1 MKAIHTLGIGAL
13 ALVTLASSCTK
24 DFENINKN
32 PEITPEISPEQLITT
47 SQKAM
52 VDRDFDWFYEHY
64 QYLMRYAQY
73 TVSYPDGNNSG
84 MFANPRVND
93 FYASFYRNIG
103 RNLADIQQIVDK
115 KTGDDKTYYSQV
127 RAIATINKVYAAFR
141 VSDVNGSIPYTE
153 AFQARVTDGTLT
165 PVYDSQEK
173 LFGIFDAELKE
184 AIAALTATG
193 QFMQYGTSDI
203 FYNGD
208 AAKWAKAANVL
219 RLKIAMRLGKR
230 DAEKLKSIATEV
242 MASPAG
248 LFTDNTDE
256 WKFISSTNFAR
267 GGNWNAQG
275 NASRGGKTLVDFM
288 YDNADPRLSLFF
300 KKNGFTQAVFNRLK
314 AGGAFP
320 ASAVY
325 NPRQYVGMPES
336 PDDRNNPAYARLFG
350 VKSYSIVENGES
362 VTVQVDTL
370 STFQNRIFDLG
381 SDGNLEG
388 KYTQPIMTYAEMCFM
403 LSELSLK
410 GIITGDAAD
419 WYNKGVTAS
428 VNAYSAVATLA
439 PAIEYATPTAEAIS
453 AYLAKPAIAFTG
465 TDEQKL
471 EKIGI
476 QQYINSFKTPW
487 EAWGYYKLLG
497 YPKVGGILN
506 RKEFIAS
513 GVRQEVP
520 RRWPLPI
527 SNQNMDNYNK
537 AVADMQA
544 TGEYGNAVED
554 ITGRVW
560 WDKK

>member
-1 MKAIHTLGIGAL
+1 MKAIHKFGIGAL
-13 ALVTLASSCTK
+13 ALATLVSSCTK

-32 PEITPEISPEQLITT
+32 PEITDDISPEQLITT

-64 QYLMRYAQY
+64 QYLMRYMQF
-73 TVSYPDGNNSG
+73 TVSYADGNTGG
-84 MFANPRVND
+84 MFSNPRVNEYYNG
-93 FYASFYRNIG
+93 FYTNIG
-103 RNLADIQQIVDK
+103 RNLSAIQQIVDK

-127 RAIATINKVYAAFR
+127 RAVATVNKVYAAFR
-141 VSDVNGSIPYTE
+141 VMDVNGSIPYTE
-153 AFQARVTDGTLT
+153 AFQARVGEGSFL
-165 PVYDSQEK
+165 PAYDNQEK
-173 LFGIFDAELKE
+173 LFGVFDAELK
-184 AIAALTATG
+184 AAVTALTTPG
-193 QFMQYGTSDI
+193 QYMSIGSMDL

-219 RLKIAMRLGKR
+219 RLKIAMRLSKR
-230 DAEKLKSIATEV
+230 NPDRLKAIAAEV

-248 LFTDNTDE
+248 LFAGNAEE
-256 WKFISSTNFAR
+256 WKFISTTNFAR

-275 NASRGGKTLVDFM
+275 NPTRGGKTLIDFM
-288 YDNADPRLSLFF
+288 YDTQDPRLSLFF
-300 KKNGFTQAVFNRLK
+300 KKNAFTLATFNRLK

-336 PDDRNNPAYARLFG
+336 PDDQNNAVYKPLFG
-350 VKSYSIVENGES
+350 VKRYNIVEGGKN
-362 VTVQVDTL
+362 VTVEVDTL
-370 STFQNRIFDLG
+370 SSFQNRIFDLG
-381 SDGNLEG
+381 SDGNLDG
-388 KYTQPIMTYAEMCFM
+388 KYTQPMITYAEMCFM

-428 VNAYSAVATLA
+428 VNAYSAIATLA
-439 PAIEYATPTAEAIS
+439 AAVEFVPATPEAIT

-465 TDEQKL
+465 TNAEKL

-506 RKEFIAS
+506 RREFIAS
-513 GVRQEVP
+513 GVKLEVP
-520 RRWPLPI
+520 RRWPLPV
-527 SNQNMDNYNK
+527 SNQNIDNYNK
-537 AVADMQA
+537 AVAEMKA
-544 TGEYGNAVED
+544 SGEYGNAVED

>member
-1 MKAIHTLGIGAL
+1 MKAIHKLGIGAL

-32 PEITPEISPEQLITT
+32 PEITPDISPEQLITT

-64 QYLMRYAQY
+64 QYLMRYSQY
-73 TVSYPDGNNSG
+73 TVSYPDGNTSG

-93 FYASFYRNIG
+93 FYSAFYTSIG
-103 RNLADIQQIVDK
+103 RNLSAIQQIVDA
-115 KTGDDKTYYSQV
+115 KTGDDQAYYSQV
-127 RAIATINKVYAAFR
+127 RAIATVNKVYSAFR
-141 VSDVNGSIPYTE
+141 VTDVNGSIPYTE
-153 AFQARVTDGTLT
+153 AFGARVGEGNFQ
-165 PVYDSQEK
+165 PAYDSQEK
-173 LFGIFDAELKE
+173 LFGVFDEELKG
-184 AIAALTATG
+184 AIAKLTATG
-193 QFMQYGTSDI
+193 EFMQYGNADI

-230 DAEKLKSIATEV
+230 SPEKLAAIAAEV

-248 LFTDNTDE
+248 LFTGNADE

-275 NASRGGKTLVDFM
+275 NATRGGKTLVDFM

-300 KKNGFTQAVFNRLK
+300 KKNGFTEAMFNRLK

-320 ASAVY
+320 ATAVY

-336 PDDRNNPAYARLFG
+336 PDDRNNPAFARLFG
-350 VKSYSIVENGES
+350 VKSYNIVENGEN
-362 VTVQVDTL
+362 VTLEVDTL

-381 SDGNLEG
+381 SDGNLDG
-388 KYTQPIMTYAEMCFM
+388 KYTQPIITYAEMCFM

-410 GIITGDAAD
+410 GIVTGDAAD

-428 VNAYSAVATLA
+428 VNAYNAIATLA
-439 PAIEYATPTAEAIS
+439 PAIEYAAPAPEAIS

-465 TDEQKL
+465 TDAEKL

-497 YPKVGGILN
+497 YPKTGGILN
-506 RKEFIAS
+506 RKEFVAS
-513 GVRQEVP
+513 GVRLEVP

-527 SNQNMDNYNK
+527 SNQNIDNYNK
-537 AVADMQA
+537 AVAEMKA

>member
-1 MKAIHTLGIGAL
+1 MKAIHKLGIGAL
-13 ALVTLASSCTK
+13 ALATLASSCTK

-32 PEITPEISPEQLITT
+32 PEITPDISPEMLITT

-64 QYLMRYAQY
+64 QYLMRYTQF
-73 TVSYPDGNNSG
+73 TVSYPDGNTGG

-93 FYASFYRNIG
+93 FYSAFYTNIG
-103 RNLADIQQIVDK
+103 RNLTDIQQIVDG
-115 KTGDDKTYYSQV
+115 KTGSDQAYYAQV
-127 RAIATINKVYAAFR
+127 RAIATVNKVYSAFR
-141 VSDVNGSIPYTE
+141 VTDVNGSIPYTE
-153 AFQARVTDGTLT
+153 AFLARVGEGSFK
-165 PVYDSQEK
+165 PAYDSQEK
-173 LFGIFDAELKE
+173 LFDIFDAELKA
-184 AIAALTATG
+184 AITTLTTAG
-193 QFMQYGTSDI
+193 QFMQVGKYDI
-203 FYNGD
+203 FYAGD
-208 AAKWAKAANVL
+208 ASKWAKAANVL

-230 DAEKLKSIATEV
+230 APQKLQAIATEV

-248 LFTDNTDE
+248 LFTGVADE

-275 NASRGGKTLVDFM
+275 NATRGGKTLVDFM
-288 YDNADPRLSLFF
+288 YDNSDPRLNLFF
-300 KKNGFTQAVFNRLK
+300 KKNGFTLAVFNRLK

-336 PDDRNNPAYARLFG
+336 PDDRNNPAFARLYG
-350 VKSYSIVENGES
+350 VKRYSIVEGGQNVS
-362 VTVQVDTL
+362 VEVDTL

-381 SDGNLEG
+381 SDGDLAG
-388 KYTQPIMTYAEMCFM
+388 AYTQPMVTYAEMCFI

-410 GIITGDAAD
+410 SIITGDATE

-428 VNAYSAVATLA
+428 INAYSGIATLA
-439 PAIEYATPTAEAIS
+439 PAVDFTVATPEAIY

-465 TDEQKL
+465 TTDEKM

-513 GVRQEVP
+513 GVKQEIP

-527 SNQNMDNYNK
+527 SNQNIDNYNK
-537 AVADMQA
+537 AVTEMKA